1 MGSLGVLERLI
12 MDILWDSTEP
22 LSANELRDSLLSPAA
37 SATSKKPLA
46 TTTILTVLSR
56 LEIKGFVCRDR
67 SNRPHVYT
75 FALSRADHTA
85 ELMHQ
90 VLGTV
95 PDRTAVLARFIGE
108 VSPQEAETMRKLLGS
123 PASSESFSSVQE

>member
-1 MGSLGVLERLI
+1 
-12 MDILWDSTEP
+12 MDILWESSGS
-22 LSANELRDSLLSPAA
+22 LSANELRDRLVDPST
-37 SATSKKPLA
+37 SAGSKRPLA

-56 LEIKGFVCRDR
+56 LEIKGFVSRDR

-75 FALSRADHTA
+75 YATSRADHTA

-95 PDRTAVLARFIGE
+95 PDRAAVLARFIGD
-108 VSPQEAETMRKLLGS
+108 VSPQEAETMRQLLGEA
-123 PASSESFSSVQE
+123 ASAE

>member
-12 MDILWDSTEP
+12 MDILWDSTGS
-22 LSANELRDSLLSPAA
+22 LSANELRARLVDPT
-37 SATSKKPLA
+37 TSTGSKRPLA

-56 LEIKGFVCRDR
+56 LEIKGFVSRDR
-67 SNRPHVYT
+67 RNRPHVYT
-75 FALSRADHTA
+75 YALSRADHTA

-95 PDRTAVLARFIGE
+95 PDRAAVLARFIGD
-108 VSPQEAETMRKLLGS
+108 VSPQEAETMRQLLGA
-123 PASSESFSSVQE
+123 PAVVESRSTVQE

>member
-12 MDILWDSTEP
+12 MDILWDSTGP
-22 LSANELRDSLLSPAA
+22 LSANELRDLLLDPTT
-37 SATSKKPLA
+37 SATAKKPLA

-56 LEIKGFVCRDR
+56 LEIKGFVSRDR

-75 FALSRADHTA
+75 YAMSRADHTA

-95 PDRTAVLARFIGE
+95 PDRTAVLARFIGD
-108 VSPQEAETMRKLLGS
+108 VSPQEAETMRQLLGAAAA
-123 PASSESFSSVQE
+123 PESLSTVQE

>member
-12 MDILWDSTEP
+12 MDILWDSTGA
-22 LSANELRDSLLSPAA
+22 LSANELRDLLLDPASSA
-37 SATSKKPLA
+37 SSKKPLA

-56 LEIKGFVCRDR
+56 LEIKGFVSRDR
-67 SNRPHVYT
+67 SKRPHVYT
-75 FALSRADHTA
+75 YAMSRADHTA

-95 PDRTAVLARFIGE
+95 PDRTAVLARFIGD
-108 VSPQEAETMRKLLGS
+108 VSPQEAETMRQLLGA
-123 PASSESFSSVQE
+123 PAPVDSLTSVQE

>member
-22 LSANELRDSLLSPAA
+22 LSANELRDLLLNPEA
-37 SATSKKPLA
+37 SAASKKPLA

-56 LEIKGFVCRDR
+56 LEIKGFVSRDR

-75 FALSRADHTA
+75 YAMSRADHTA

-95 PDRTAVLARFIGE
+95 PDRTAVLARFIGD
-108 VSPQEAETMRKLLGS
+108 VSPQEAETMRQLLGA
-123 PASSESFSSVQE
+123 PAGPTSLSAVQE

>member
-12 MDILWDSTEP
+12 MDILWDSTGS
-22 LSANELRDSLLSPAA
+22 LSANELRVLLVDPT
-37 SATSKKPLA
+37 TSTGSKRPLA

-56 LEIKGFVCRDR
+56 LEIKGFVSRDR
-67 SNRPHVYT
+67 RNRPHVYT
-75 FALSRADHTA
+75 YALSRADHTA

-95 PDRTAVLARFIGE
+95 PDRAAVLARFIGD
-108 VSPQEAETMRKLLGS
+108 VSPQEAETMRQLLGA
-123 PASSESFSSVQE
+123 PAVVESRSIVQE

>member
-1 MGSLGVLERLI
+1 MGGLGVLERLI
-12 MDILWDSTEP
+12 MDILWDSAAP
-22 LSANELRDSLLSPAA
+22 LSANELRDLLLDPTT

-56 LEIKGFVCRDR
+56 LEIKGFVSRDR

-75 FALSRADHTA
+75 YALSRADHTA

-95 PDRTAVLARFIGE
+95 PDRTAVLARFIGD
-108 VSPQEAETMRKLLGS
+108 VSPQEAETMRQLLGA
-123 PASSESFSSVQE
+123 PASGTPLSPVQE

>member
-1 MGSLGVLERLI
+1 
-12 MDILWDSTEP
+12 MDVLWDSSGS
-22 LSANELRDSLLSPAA
+22 LSANELRDLLLDPATSA
-37 SATSKKPLA
+37 SSKKPLA

-56 LEIKGFVCRDR
+56 LEIKGFVSRDR

-75 FALSRADHTA
+75 SAMSRADHTA

-95 PDRTAVLARFIGE
+95 PDRTAVLARFIGD
-108 VSPQEAETMRKLLGS
+108 VSPQEAETMRQLLGS
-123 PASSESFSSVQE
+123 PAAPVSASSARE